1 MKYDHPEVI
10 DPALA
15 VIEQY
20 DPALHQQM
28 LASDWSVHLVTD
40 LAHDPARLT
49 DEVDDEKALLSA
61 DDGTVG
67 LTNIAMPGRPTDISM
82 AAAIDA
88 AAMDEVSSLPKYL
101 AYVLVHEYV
110 HHVEGK
116 PREDTAYH
124 AGSVF
129 ARKMG
134 EGLIEEDSEQ
144 GEMLAAMQRLF
155 SLIGQ

>member
-15 VIEQY
+15 VIKQY
-20 DPALHQQM
+20 DPALHAEM
-28 LASDWSVHLVTD
+28 LASDWDVHLVTD

-49 DEVDDEKALLSA
+49 DELDDEKALLSA

-67 LTNIAMPGRPTDISM
+67 ITNIAMPGRPTDISM

-88 AAMDEVSSLPKYL
+88 AAVDEASLPRYL
-101 AYVLVHEYV
+101 AMVLVHEYR

-134 EGLIEEDSEQ
+134 EELVAEDSEQ